1 MSGGKPV
8 PNRIRELRTSL
19 GLSQK
24 KLAQAIGVS
33 DTAIQNYE
41 YQKRRLPGDTLS
53 KLADFFDV
61 STDYILMVTDDPK
74 RYGSIKS
81 YARTG
86 MDELSPDE
94 EELIGHYRSMDDS
107 DRETLLNTARRFA
120 AFAGEG
126 AERSGAVPANHAMR

>member
-8 PNRIRELRTSL
+8 PNRIRDLRTSL

-81 YARTG
+81 YART
-86 MDELSPDE
+86 DASELSPDE
-94 EELIGHYRSMDDS
+94 EELVGYYRSMDDA
-107 DRETLLNTARRFA
+107 DKAIFLGTARRFA
-120 AFAGEG
+120 SLLAAG
-126 AERSGAVPANHAMR
+126 AEEGREQ